1 MSDLNISV
9 TEEQSGTPITVFQL
23 EGRVNMG
30 NADRLMQSLETAFNE
45 GSRNMIL
52 DLTGVESVTSAGLRV
67 ILRLYKMLGEE
78 TAAPAGEPSQT
89 GEVETPSK
97 SPYLKIVGLHPNVR
111 GVFQIVGIERLFDI
125 YEDLEAARASF
136 KA

>member
-9 TEEQSGTPITVFQL
+9 TEEPGVTPITVFRL

-30 NADRLMQSLETAFNE
+30 NADRLMQGLEAAFAE

-52 DLTGVESVTSAGLRV
+52 DLTGVESLTSAGLRV
-67 ILRLYKMLGEE
+67 ILRTYKLLGAES
-78 TAAPAGEPSQT
+78 AVGT
-89 GEVETPSK
+89 GEVETAGR
-97 SPYLKIVGLHPNVR
+97 SPYLKLAGPNPNVR
-111 GVFQIVGIERLFDI
+111 GVFQIVGIERLFEI

-136 KA
+136 IP